1 MYLDAPTI
9 ASDHESK
16 QQILKL
22 NSKATASSVESSI
35 DSLFEET
42 SKTDEDTRSLGNTV
56 EEEEED
62 FDSISS
68 NKSLKLN
75 EDSEVEDDD
84 EKSNETLNN
93 ISNSKMKTFS
103 NNNIYIPVD
112 NEQSDKDVKDLDI
125 EKEFEDYLNDENDDA
140 NDLNHNLA
148 MQNDDNHRMKYAK
161 LKELEN
167 FEFTLENV
175 ELLRQMGVEKY
186 GFINKKFRR
195 KAWPLLILYKNTSKE
210 NLNALFTK
218 NSNTSKIICTF
229 HVNDLNN
236 FENLKLF

>member
-1 MYLDAPTI
+1 LR
-9 ASDHESK
+9 
-16 QQILKL
+16 
-22 NSKATASSVESSI
+22 SVG
-35 DSLFEET
+35 D
-42 SKTDEDTRSLGNTV
+42 TV

-68 NKSLKLN
+68 NKSVKLN
-75 EDSEVEDDD
+75 EDSEVEEDD
-84 EKSNETLNN
+84 EKYNETLNN

-112 NEQSDKDVKDLDI
+112 NEQSDKDDVKDLDI

-148 MQNDDNHRMKYAK
+148 MQNDENHRMKNAK
-161 LKELEN
+161 LKKLEN
-167 FEFTLENV
+167 FEFTLENY

-218 NSNTSKIICTF
+218 NSNTSKIISKFQRKNTF
-229 HVNDLNN
+229 HVRKVFIKNQ
-236 FENLKLF
+236 